1 MLNNK
6 IISRLFTTLIILF
19 FATPFIILAYGQ
31 YQASLIGLNIQ
42 TLLEESIQFNLLFI
56 IGFFTPFISL
66 YMVQLKKEFENH
78 GETEKTLINLSL
90 IALIFLMMGNAGYA
104 LFLTILIYFMLKNSK
119 IRFIDLVEYIQP
131 KEIFNKKQLPILV
144 FFMISILI
152 RIAITKANV
161 GI

>member
-31 YQASLIGLNIQ
+31 YQASLAGLNIQ
-42 TLLEESIQFNLLFI
+42 TLLEESIHFNLLFI

-66 YMVQLKKEFENH
+66 YMVHLKKEFENH
-78 GETEKTLINLSL
+78 GETEKTLVNLSL
-90 IALIFLMMGNAGYA
+90 IAFIFLIMGNTGYA
-104 LFLTILIYFMLKNSK
+104 LFITILIYFMLKNSK
-119 IRFIDLVEYIQP
+119 IQFTNLVEFIQP
-131 KEIFNKKQLPILV
+131 KEMFSKNRLPILV

-152 RIAITKANV
+152 RIAMTKANT